1 MYFTDEQKEIF
12 RRLDNETDNI
22 LFCTQRYSGITFCIA
37 EYCKLHK
44 DTIYFAS
51 SLRNMQRFEKI
62 LGRRIYFS
70 DNPSLVI
77 IDHPEWFSTQHLDNI
92 LKKYYGKVRIVAF
105 ASWKPSKLYGFEP
118 VEESVFN
125 QTYHKFMTLG
135 FKN

>member
-1 MYFTDEQKEIF
+1 MFLTNEQKEIF
-12 RRLDNETDNI
+12 RRLDKETDNI

-37 EYCKLHK
+37 EYCKLHR
-44 DTIYFAS
+44 DVIVFTS
-51 SLRNMQRFEKI
+51 SIRNYNQIQKLIGHKF
-62 LGRRIYFS
+62 FT
-70 DNPSLVI
+70 DHPSLVI

-105 ASWKPSKLYGFEP
+105 ASWKPCKVYGFEP
-118 VEESVFN
+118 IEESVFN